1 MVSNLQEQMKVQK
14 MNIEDRMSKIGKK
27 IAIGSGKGG
36 VGKSVVTSLIAS
48 YLAKQGKNV
57 GILDLDIT
65 GPSIPMMFG
74 TDEKPIGGSSGI
86 IPVVSASGIK
96 IMSMSL
102 LLPSNEEAVIWRGPM
117 ISGAV
122 SQFLADVIW
131 DELDYLLFDL
141 PPGTSDV
148 QLTLMQSIKLD
159 GFIVVTSPQNLAATI
174 VKKAISMA
182 QELNVKIL
190 GVVENMAYAKCP
202 SCGKKIDVFGN
213 ADVNKIG
220 IETIGQIPIDPEIS
234 KLCDEGKIEEYEI
247 DLGGIYNLLE
257 GL

>member
-1 MVSNLQEQMKVQK
+1 MASNLQDRVKVQQ
-14 MNIEDRMSKIGKK
+14 MNIDERMSKIGKR

-36 VGKSVVTSLIAS
+36 VGKSVVTSLLAS

-74 TDEKPIGGSSGI
+74 IDEKPIGGSSGI
-86 IPVVSASGIK
+86 MPVMSESGIK

-102 LLPSNEEAVIWRGPM
+102 LLPTNEEAVIWRGPM

-131 DELDYLLFDL
+131 DNLDYLLFDL

-159 GFIVVTSPQNLAATI
+159 GFVVVTSPQNLAATI

-182 QELNVKIL
+182 EELNVKIL
-190 GVVENMAYAKCP
+190 GVVENMAYALCP
-202 SCGKKIDVFGN
+202 DCGKKINVFGN
-213 ADVNKIG
+213 DEDNKMG
-220 IETIGQIPIDPEIS
+220 IPIISKIPIDPEIS
-234 KLCDEGKIEEYEI
+234 KLCDEGKIEKYEI
-247 DLGGIYNLLE
+247 DLGGIYKILE

>member
-1 MVSNLQEQMKVQK
+1 MVSNLQEQQKVQK
-14 MNIEDRMSKIGKK
+14 MNIEERMSKIGKK

-48 YLAKQGKNV
+48 YLAKQRKNV

-74 TDEKPIGGSSGI
+74 TNEKPIGGSSGI
-86 IPVVSASGIK
+86 MPVLSERGIK

-102 LLPSNEEAVIWRGPM
+102 LLPNNEDAVIWRGPM

-122 SQFLADVIW
+122 SQFLADIIW

-159 GFIVVTSPQNLAATI
+159 GFIVVTSPQTLATTI

-182 QELNVKIL
+182 EELNVKIL
-190 GVVENMAYAKCP
+190 GVVENMSYATC
-202 SCGKKIDVFGN
+202 SDCGKKIKVFGN
-213 ADVNKIG
+213 GEGNTMGVPTLG
-220 IETIGQIPIDPEIS
+220 TIPIDPQIS

-247 DLGGIYNLLE
+247 DLGGVFSILE

>member
-1 MVSNLQEQMKVQK
+1 MVSNPQEQMKVQK
-14 MNIEDRMSKIGKK
+14 MNIEERMSKIGKK

-74 TDEKPIGGSSGI
+74 INEKPMGSSSGI
-86 IPVVSASGIK
+86 MPVLTESGIK
-96 IMSMSL
+96 IMSIGL
-102 LLPSNEEAVIWRGPM
+102 LLTKNEDAVIWRGPM
-117 ISGAV
+117 ISNAV
-122 SQFLADVIW
+122 SQFLADIIW

-148 QLTLMQSIKLD
+148 QLTLMQSVKLD
-159 GFIVVTSPQNLAATI
+159 GFLVVTSPQILAATI

-182 QELNVKIL
+182 KELNVKIL
-190 GVVENMAYAKCP
+190 GVVENMSYAICP
-202 SCGKKIDVFGN
+202 DCGNKIRVFG
-213 ADVNKIG
+213 DGKDNKIG
-220 IETIGQIPIDPEIS
+220 IPILGTIPIDPEIS
-234 KLCDEGKIEEYEI
+234 KLCDKGKIEKYEI
-247 DLGGIYNLLE
+247 DMEGIFNILE

>member
-1 MVSNLQEQMKVQK
+1 MASNLQEQLKVQQ
-14 MNIEDRMSKIGKK
+14 MNINERMSKIGKK

-48 YLAKQGKNV
+48 YLVKQGKNV

-74 TDEKPIGGSSGI
+74 IDEKPLGSSAGI
-86 IPVVSASGIK
+86 MPVVSESGIK

-102 LLPSNEEAVIWRGPM
+102 LLPNNEDAVIWRGPM

-131 DELDYLLFDL
+131 GELDYLLFDL

-159 GFIVVTSPQNLAATI
+159 GFVVVTSPQNLAATI

-182 QELNVKIL
+182 EELKVKVL
-190 GVVENMAYAKCP
+190 GCVENMAYANCP
-202 SCGKKIDVFGN
+202 DCGKKINVFGN
-213 ADVNKIG
+213 DEDNKMGIPIIG
-220 IETIGQIPIDPEIS
+220 KIPIDPEIS
-234 KLCDEGKIEEYEI
+234 KLCDEGKIEKYEI
-247 DLGGIYNLLE
+247 DLGGIYKILE

>member
-1 MVSNLQEQMKVQK
+1 

-48 YLAKQGKNV
+48 YLAKEGKTV

-65 GPSIPMMFG
+65 GASIPMMFG
-74 TDEKPIGGSSGI
+74 INEKPIGGSSGI
-86 IPVVSASGIK
+86 MPVLSEKGIK

-102 LLPSNEEAVIWRGPM
+102 LLSKNEDAVIWRGPL

-122 SQFLADVIW
+122 SQFLAEVLWED
-131 DELDYLLFDL
+131 LDYLLFDL

-148 QLTLMQSIKLD
+148 QLTLMQNIKLD
-159 GFIVVTSPQNLAATI
+159 GFVVVTSPQNLAATI

-182 QELNVKIL
+182 EELNVKIL
-190 GVVENMAYAKCP
+190 GVVENMAYATCP
-202 SCGKKIDVFGN
+202 HCGKKIDVFG
-213 ADVNKIG
+213 DSEDNKMGIPIIG
-220 IETIGQIPIDPEIS
+220 KIPIDPDIS
-234 KLCDEGKIEEYEI
+234 KLCDEGKIEKYEI
-247 DLGGIYNLLE
+247 DLGEVYKILE
-257 GL
+257 GV

>member
-1 MVSNLQEQMKVQK
+1 MVSNPQEQMKVQK
-14 MNIEDRMSKIGKK
+14 MNIEERMSKIGKK

-74 TDEKPIGGSSGI
+74 INEKPMGGGSGI
-86 IPVVSASGIK
+86 MPVLTESGIK
-96 IMSMSL
+96 IMSIGL
-102 LLPSNEEAVIWRGPM
+102 LLPKNEDAVIWRGPM
-117 ISGAV
+117 ISNAV
-122 SQFLADVIW
+122 SQFLADIIW

-148 QLTLMQSIKLD
+148 QLTLMQNVKLD
-159 GFIVVTSPQNLAATI
+159 GFLVVTSPQILAATI

-182 QELNVKIL
+182 KELNVRIL
-190 GVVENMAYAKCP
+190 GVVENMSYAICP
-202 SCGKKIDVFGN
+202 DCGNKLKVFGN
-213 ADVNKIG
+213 GEDNKIG
-220 IETIGQIPIDPEIS
+220 IPIVGTIPIDPQIS

-247 DLGGIYNLLE
+247 DLGGIYKILE